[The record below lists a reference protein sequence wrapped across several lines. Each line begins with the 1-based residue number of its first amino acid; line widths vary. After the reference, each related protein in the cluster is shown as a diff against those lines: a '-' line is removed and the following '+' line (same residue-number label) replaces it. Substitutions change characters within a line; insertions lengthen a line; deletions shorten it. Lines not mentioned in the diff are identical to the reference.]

1 MRKSVEFYIEKER
14 EILLEAMA
22 YHEKVID
29 RIYKRLKQIDQRLND
44 ESGIPDN
51 LPVQGS
57 ASVESYYR

>member
-1 MRKSVEFYIEKER
+1 MKRSVSFYVQKER

-22 YHEKVID
+22 YHETVIE

-44 ESGIPDN
+44 ESGISDN

-57 ASVESYYR
+57 AGVESYYR

>member
-22 YHEKVID
+22 YHETVID
-29 RIYKRLKQIDQRLND
+29 RIYKRLKEIDKRISD
-44 ESGIPDN
+44 ESRVSDD